1 MGVYN
6 TVYRVPG
13 FDISPDE
20 ESFDDVSS
28 SLVLENGLVFPYRT
42 QRNEMIPIGTFVGL
56 KLQNS
61 KSKFEFAK
69 SLDLEETRYYKT
81 SLPHP
86 GLLTDFR
93 EKNGIE
99 KLSAVEM
106 YRFLEKASGFDRATI
121 PKDPRSKGLFDLQY
135 VIESHEKKMD
145 NIKRKRGEIA
155 VEIRMLEIELQSIKD
170 HTKTAQEERKTEIDK
185 LLNDKKVVQDKI
197 DFFSNNEEVTRELK
211 NKLNKINKDISM
223 STANIEA
230 MEANIKKIVSI
241 NASQLQLDKM
251 EQEKKTIKK
260 EKAELEELEEEKKTE
275 ENESKKEDFPDLRNK
290 LKEENEDQQA
300 NTLNELEKKLK
311 EK

>member
-20 ESFDDVSS
+20 ESFDDISS

-121 PKDPRSKGLFDLQY
+121 PKDPRAKGLLDLSD
-135 VIESHEKKMD
+135 VIESHEKKLD
-145 NIKRKRGEIA
+145 KIKRKRAEIDIKII
-155 VEIRMLEIELQSIKD
+155 VLENELESIK
-170 HTKTAQEERKTEIDK
+170 TNTITAQEERKKEINF

-211 NKLNKINKDISM
+211 NKLNKISKDISM
-223 STANIEA
+223 SKLNIKE
-230 MEANIKKIVSI
+230 MEANVKKIQGLQ
-241 NASQLQLDKM
+241 NDASQLQLDEM
-251 EQEKKTIKK
+251 EQRKKTIEKDKK
-260 EKAELEELEEEKKTE
+260 LIVELEKDKKTE
-275 ENESKKEDFPDLRNK
+275 EIE
-290 LKEENEDQQA
+290 LK
-300 NTLNELEKKLK
+300 
-311 EK
+311 

>member
-1 MGVYN
+1 MG
-6 TVYRVPG
+6 
-13 FDISPDE
+13 
-20 ESFDDVSS
+20 
-28 SLVLENGLVFPYRT
+28 
-42 QRNEMIPIGTFVGL
+42 
-56 KLQNS
+56 LQNS

-135 VIESHEKKMD
+135 VIESHEKK
-145 NIKRKRGEIA
+145 KRKRGEIA

-251 EQEKKTIKK
+251 EQEKKTINASQLQLDKM
-260 EKAELEELEEEKKTE
+260 EQEKKTI
-275 ENESKKEDFPDLRNK
+275 K
-290 LKEENEDQQA
+290 
-300 NTLNELEKKLK
+300 
-311 EK
+311 